1 MFTHLLVPL
10 DGSVMAESALP
21 MAADIAARTHAA
33 LTLVH
38 VIERNAPSE
47 VHSERHLVTPREAA
61 AYLTEVSR
69 RPICA
74 GLSVQTHV
82 HEAEV
87 RDVARSI
94 TEHTAELAPDL
105 VVMSTHGRGGARRL
119 FSGSMAQQVIGLGA
133 TPVLLVWP
141 NGEAGSREGWHLIL
155 APVDGNPS
163 HEKGLP
169 IAGDLAAAFGCTLHL
184 LMVTPHVAELTG
196 SEKWTSTLLPGAT
209 RLKLEMESAGAQE
222 YLQGAALP
230 FQQKGITTGT
240 ETSRGDPAR
249 AIVRT
254 ARRLSANLIVMGTHG
269 RAGTDAFWEGSV
281 AARVVSRARVPFLLV
296 PLRE

>member
-21 MAADIAARTHAA
+21 MAAGIAKRTHAA

-61 AYLTEVSR
+61 DYLAEVAR
-69 RPICA
+69 RPIFA
-74 GLSVQTHV
+74 GLAVQTHV

-87 RDVARSI
+87 RDVARGI
-94 TEHTAELAPDL
+94 TEHTTELTPDL
-105 VVMSTHGRGGARRL
+105 VIMSTHGKGGARRL

-141 NGEAGSREGWHLIL
+141 DAEEGTRETWRLIL
-155 APVDGNPS
+155 APVDGDPS

-184 LMVTPHVAELTG
+184 LMVTPHIAELTG
-196 SEKWTSTLLPGAT
+196 SEKLTSTLLPGAT
-209 RLKLEMESAGAQE
+209 RMKLEMESAGAEE
-222 YLQGAALP
+222 YLQRVART
-230 FQQKGITTGT
+230 FEDRGIATGT
-240 ETSRGDPAR
+240 ETSRDDPAR

-254 ARRLSANLIVMGTHG
+254 ARRLSADLIVLGTHG
-269 RAGTDAFWEGSV
+269 RSGTDAFWEGSV
-281 AARVVSRARVPFLLV
+281 AARVVSRARVPLLLV

>member
-1 MFTHLLVPL
+1 MFRHLLVPL
-10 DGSVMAESALP
+10 DGSLMAESALP
-21 MAADIAARTHAA
+21 MAAGIAGRMHAE
-33 LTLVH
+33 LTFVH

-47 VHSERHLVTPREAA
+47 VHSERHLVTPREASD
-61 AYLTEVSR
+61 YLDEVSR

-74 GLSVQTHV
+74 GLVVHIHV

-105 VVMSTHGRGGARRL
+105 VVMSTHGKGGARRL
-119 FSGSMAQQVIGLGA
+119 LSGTMAQQVIGLGA
-133 TPVLLVWP
+133 TPVLLVRP
-141 NGEAGSREGWHLIL
+141 DGQAAAPTGWQLIL
-155 APVDGNPS
+155 APVDGDPA

-169 IAGDLAAAFGCTLHL
+169 IAAELAAAFGCSLHL
-184 LMVTPHVAELTG
+184 LMVTPKIGELTG

-209 RLKLEMESAGAQE
+209 RLKLEMQSAEAQDYLARTALTYGKKGVSAGAE
-222 YLQGAALP
+222 A
-230 FQQKGITTGT
+230 
-240 ETSRGDPAR
+240 SRGDPAR

-254 ARRLSANLIVMGTHG
+254 ARRLAADLIVMATHG
-269 RAGTDAFWEGSV
+269 RAGTGAFWEGSV
-281 AARVVSRARVPFLLV
+281 AARVVSRTRVPLLLV

>member
-1 MFTHLLVPL
+1 VFTHLLVPL
-10 DGSVMAESALP
+10 DGSTMAESALP
-21 MAADIAARTHAA
+21 VAAGIAARTHAA

-38 VIERNAPSE
+38 VIERHAPSE

-61 AYLTEVSR
+61 DYLDEVSR
-69 RPICA
+69 RPIFA
-74 GLSVQTHV
+74 GLAVQTHV

-119 FSGSMAQQVIGLGA
+119 FSGTLAQKVIGRGA
-133 TPVLLVWP
+133 TPVLLVGP
-141 NGEAGSREGWHLIL
+141 DAEVREQGVWRLIL
-155 APVDGNPS
+155 APVDGNPA

-169 IAGDLAAAFGCTLHL
+169 IAAELAAAFGCTLHL
-184 LMVTPHVAELTG
+184 LMVTPHIGELTG

-209 RLKLEMESAGAQE
+209 RLKLEIESTEAQE
-222 YLQGAALP
+222 YLARVAQLFG
-230 FQQKGITTGT
+230 QKGIAAGS

-254 ARRLSANLIVMGTHG
+254 ARRLSADLIVMATHG

-281 AARVVSRARVPFLLV
+281 AARVVSRARVPLLLV